1 MLKTTSLLSGSLLTL
16 TLLLGGCGDDPVTP
30 STPTTPT
37 NTVPPTVTALDPTS
51 GSADGG
57 SQTVITGTG
66 FTNATGILFGSTPAP
81 IFTVASDTSITV
93 VVPAG
98 AAGVVPIL
106 VKATE
111 GTSFSSS
118 TGQFTWLP
126 NPLLDLSIEA
136 TSVKAGQRLRG
147 SVTVTYPAPD
157 AGIRLPL
164 TWTSTPSRSNA
175 VLVPT
180 TVQVG
185 AGQTTGT
192 FEITTFYQSTAEQ
205 LTLVSD
211 HGGVGK
217 SVTFTLTP

>member
-1 MLKTTSLLSGSLLTL
+1 MLKTTSLLSGSLLAL
-16 TLLLGGCGDDPVTP
+16 TLLLSGCGDDPAT

-37 NTVPPTVTALDPTS
+37 TGVTPTVTALDPTS

-66 FTNATGILFGSTPAP
+66 FTNATSILFGATSAP
-81 IFTVASDTSITV
+81 IFTVTSDTSITV

-106 VKATE
+106 VKTSDG
-111 GTSFSSS
+111 GTSTSSA

-126 NPLLDLSIEA
+126 NPLTDLSID
-136 TSVKAGQRLRG
+136 TTNVKAGQRLRG

-164 TWTSTPSRSNA
+164 TWTSTPANSTA

-180 TVQVG
+180 TVQIG

-192 FEITTFYQSTAEQ
+192 FEITTFFQSTTGQ
-205 LTLVSD
+205 IKLVAD

-217 SVTFTLTP
+217 TVTFTLAP